1 MREVTIPNLQIG
13 ADRAGRDL
21 SEIEVVSPAFIA
33 TGATEEALAAAVRG
47 RREQVSFY
55 GSTPA
60 YRDVLDLHGWGDL
73 SGELN
78 ALSKAGRWDDMI
90 DAVPDEVL
98 DAFAI
103 VAEPSQ
109 VAAALDDR
117 FGDVIDRVFVHAD
130 YAADPDTWSPV
141 IEGIGAL

>member
-1 MREVTIPNLQIG
+1 MFRLVRQIG
-13 ADRAGRDL
+13 LDRAGRSLDDF
-21 SEIEVVSPAFIA
+21 EIVSPVFIGS
-33 TGATEEALAAAVRG
+33 GATDELMAESVRG

-78 ALSKAGRWDDMI
+78 ALSKQGRWDDMI

-98 DAFAI
+98 ETFAI
-103 VAEPSQ
+103 IGEPRSVAGTVAE
-109 VAAALDDR
+109 R
-117 FGDVIDRVFVHAD
+117 YGDVIDRVFLHQD
-130 YAADPDTWSPV
+130 YEGDPDTWMPV
-141 IEGIGAL
+141 VEGLSEL